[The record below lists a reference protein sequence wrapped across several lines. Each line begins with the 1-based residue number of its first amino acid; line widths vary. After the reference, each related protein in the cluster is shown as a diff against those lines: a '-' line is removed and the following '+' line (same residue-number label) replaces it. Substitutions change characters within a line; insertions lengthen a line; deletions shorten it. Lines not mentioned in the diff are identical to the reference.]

1 MENAEGAATIDDAVR
16 IDLLDGDM
24 YAGDPGPVYAW
35 LREHAPAYFD
45 EGNGLWGVSRHAD
58 ISAIE
63 RDARLWSSTGGY
75 RPQLPSDPSMIGMD
89 DPEHAERRRLVYRRF
104 TPRHVAEKYT
114 DKVRAVVTEL
124 IDVALEKG
132 AVDAVPALAAPLP
145 GRMIG
150 WLLGFPDERW
160 PELVHWSETT
170 IVAGGGLRY
179 VTHDAAVAA
188 GEFATAVLELAAE
201 RRRCPHDDLTSLWA
215 GRPDYDDEHLA
226 NEALL
231 LLDGGAETTRTVIA
245 TTVDALIRHPEQWA
259 LLREDPGLME
269 NAIEEFIRWTT
280 PSSTCA
286 AAPPG
291 HGPGRPGDLRGAAG
305 PADVRLRQPRPG
317 GLHRPGR
324 LRRDPARRPPHRLRP
339 RHALLP
345 RRGAGPAGAA
355 DLLRGV
361 RPPGRL
367 GRLGRRP
374 GSAHPPQR
382 VRPGRHLVPDRPR
395 TPLTPGEARGNPPA
409 SPVPRAPRRD
419 PANPGGVPFPDIA
432 VIPQ

>member
-1 MENAEGAATIDDAVR
+1 MESAEGAGTTGDAVR

-63 RDARLWSSTGGY
+63 RDGRLWSSTGGY

-89 DPEHAERRRLVYRRF
+89 DPEHAARRRLVYRRF

-114 DKVRAVVTEL
+114 DRVRAVVTEL
-124 IDVALEKG
+124 IDEALEKG
-132 AVDAVPALAAPLP
+132 TVDAVPALAAPLP

-188 GEFATAVLELAAE
+188 GEFATAVLELAEE

-215 GRPDYDDEHLA
+215 GHPDYDDEHLA

-245 TTVDALIRHPEQWA
+245 TTIDALIRHPEQWA
-259 LLREDPGLME
+259 VLREDPGLME
-269 NAIEEFIRWTT
+269 NAVEEFIRWTT
-280 PSSTCA
+280 PVLNMCRTA
-286 AAPPG
+286 TRDTLLA
-291 HGPGRPGDLRGAAG
+291 GREISGGQQVLLMYGSANRDPEVFTDPDVFDVTRPAGRHIAFGLGTHFCLGAALARLELRIFFEEFVRRIGSAAWADDRG
-305 PADVRLRQPRPG
+305 PRI
-317 GLHRPGR
+317 
-324 LRRDPARRPPHRLRP
+324 
-339 RHALLP
+339 LP
-345 RRGAGPAGAA
+345 NAFV
-355 DLLRGV
+355 RGV
-361 RPPGRL
+361 TSFPVTL
-367 GRLGRRP
+367 E
-374 GSAHPPQR
+374 
-382 VRPGRHLVPDRPR
+382 PR
-395 TPLTPGEARGNPPA
+395 
-409 SPVPRAPRRD
+409 
-419 PANPGGVPFPDIA
+419 
-432 VIPQ
+432 